1 MSVSHVPQIV
11 NAGTIVGVFLIQFTG
26 TVSSGEGVNNDE
38 QGLLLFNP
46 ASELGNLGKLPL
58 GFNQYL
64 TTIEAFI
71 VGIFEGIGEVYIRFV
86 GLDDQDFTLRGAISI
101 PGLAGSNGKG
111 QVITETAFPGTTVG
125 NQGDSLSETLCERA
139 ASGDF
144 TYYEPSF
151 LRGLGQEVHNGNG
164 LNEQ

>member
-1 MSVSHVPQIV
+1 
-11 NAGTIVGVFLIQFTG
+11 L
-26 TVSSGEGVNNDE
+26 D
-38 QGLLLFNP
+38 
-46 ASELGNLGKLPL
+46 
-58 GFNQYL
+58 NQHF
-64 TTIEAFI
+64 A
-71 VGIFEGIGEVYIRFV
+71 
-86 GLDDQDFTLRGAISI
+86 LRGAISI
-101 PGLAGSNGKG
+101 PRLTGGNGKG
-111 QVITETAFPGTTVG
+111 QVIAEPTFSGATIG